1 MPPLLRTIEGSLFLP
16 ILYGFGMIAVFAV
29 LYRSIGVT
37 NHFVVTEE
45 QQKKPWFASFY
56 ISAMAQSNA
65 MGDSTP
71 KTILGRSLFATQCV
85 LGWMWMIVFASLV
98 DYTVMAS

>member
-16 ILYGFGMIAVFAV
+16 VLYGFGMIALFAA

-37 NHFVVTEE
+37 QHFVITEE

-71 KTILGRSLFATQCV
+71 KTILGRTLFATQVV
-85 LGWMWMIVFASLV
+85 LGWVWVIVFASLV
-98 DYTVMAS
+98 DSTVLSS